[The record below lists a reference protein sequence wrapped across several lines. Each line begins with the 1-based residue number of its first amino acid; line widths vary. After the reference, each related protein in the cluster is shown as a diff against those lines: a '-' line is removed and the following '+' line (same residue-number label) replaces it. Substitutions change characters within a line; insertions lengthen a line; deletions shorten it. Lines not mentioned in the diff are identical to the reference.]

1 MKVTLDLDELLHKG
15 DITQAEHDK
24 LSRLAAATTGSLAFN
39 LLVGFGIVAVAAA
52 ALALVPTP
60 LTAVVIGVCLLLAGI
75 ALHRAQLAQWQL
87 LANICILIGAL
98 MAGGG
103 LIVGDDGSLA
113 SMLTV
118 TVAFALVSVFA
129 RSSLMAVLATL
140 MLAGCIGS
148 STGYFHASY
157 GLEIRKPIY
166 TIVLFA
172 LIAAGLYRLARVM
185 PAAYLKISEAAMRT
199 SVFLVNFGFW
209 VGSLWGDHLG
219 RASAAEPTLANG
231 YIGAPVFAV
240 LWALALLAAG
250 IWAWRRN
257 RRWVLNTV
265 AVFAAIDLYTQ
276 WFENLDAD
284 AGSVLLAGLLALAA
298 AVALSFVNT
307 AMQRRKASLSV

>member
-1 MKVTLDLDELLHKG
+1 MKVTLDLDELLRNG

-24 LSRLAAATTGSLAFN
+24 LGRLAAATTGSLAFN

-52 ALALVPTP
+52 ALALVPTAI
-60 LTAVVIGVCLLLAGI
+60 TAIVIGLCLLLAGML
-75 ALHRAQLAQWQL
+75 LHRASLAQWQL
-87 LANICILIGAL
+87 LANICILVGAL

-103 LIVGDDGSLA
+103 LIAGDDGSLQ

-118 TVAFALVSVFA
+118 TVAFAVIAAFS

-148 STGYFHASY
+148 RTDYFHASY
-157 GLEIRKPIY
+157 GLEIQKPIY
-166 TIVLFA
+166 TIVLFS
-172 LIAAGLYRLARVM
+172 LLAAGLHRLSAAI
-185 PAAYLKISEAAMRT
+185 PAAYLKITEAATRT

-209 VGSLWGDHLG
+209 VGSLWGDHIG
-219 RASAAEPTLANG
+219 RGYAADPTLAKG
-231 YIGAPVFAV
+231 YISAPVFAV
-240 LWALALLAAG
+240 LWALVLLATG

-276 WFENLDAD
+276 WFENLDAN
-284 AGSVLLAGLLALAA
+284 AGSLLFAGLVALAA
-298 AVALSFVNT
+298 ALGLSHINAAMRQRT
-307 AMQRRKASLSV
+307 ASAE